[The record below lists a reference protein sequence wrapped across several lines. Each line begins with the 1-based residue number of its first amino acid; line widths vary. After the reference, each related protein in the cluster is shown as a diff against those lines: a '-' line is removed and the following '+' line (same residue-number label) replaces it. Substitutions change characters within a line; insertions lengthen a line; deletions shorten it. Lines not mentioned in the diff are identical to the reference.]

1 MDSPFAPPEPPVEPP
16 YAVPPAPMYGRSV
29 DQVGGP
35 IGGQYA
41 LGGASGGTAPGTDRW
56 PVQPDGRPTFADD
69 MPEYNPNR
77 PSVVM
82 DQAVLPKKRHRKG
95 IVIGVVA
102 CLLSAAG
109 AFAIARASE
118 SRNDT
123 SATSSAVA
131 GGPAIADPASTSSAT
146 PAASA
151 NPASTPAVSG
161 SPVPIGNTSS
171 GLDVISIVAKIRPS
185 VVKVAVD
192 ISGGAQGTGQGVGTG
207 VILTADGEILTNAH
221 VVADA
226 SKVRVVLDG
235 STEPIDAKVL
245 GVDVGNDLALIKV
258 DKKGLPVMTLADS
271 TKVQVGQPV
280 VAMGY
285 ALDLA
290 GDVSVTS
297 GIISAL
303 NRSMVTDN
311 GALDGLL
318 QTDAAISSGNSG
330 GPLVNAG
337 GEMIGINTAVAR
349 GDSTNTATN
358 IGFAIATKQINRIL
372 GQLKTA
378 GTTAPAQGYL
388 GIGVDDRHDGGSGA
402 TVSQVQ
408 PASPAAKA
416 GLQVGDVVTSVNG
429 VAINGQA
436 GLIAAIRDSA
446 PGDKVSI
453 DYSRNGKAA
462 TATATLDARPSS

>member
-16 YAVPPAPMYGRSV
+16 YAVPPAPVYTRSAS
-29 DQVGGP
+29 QVGGLV
-35 IGGQYA
+35 GGQYA
-41 LGGASGGTAPGTDRW
+41 LGGASGGAVAGAGPW

-69 MPEYNPNR
+69 VPEFNPNR

-82 DQAVLPKKRHRKG
+82 DEAVLPGRRHQKG

-109 AFAIARASE
+109 AFAIARASD
-118 SRNDT
+118 SRDAST
-123 SATSSAVA
+123 ASSPIA
-131 GGPAIADPASTSSAT
+131 GGPAIANPASTSSAT
-146 PAASA
+146 TAAAA
-151 NPASTPAVSG
+151 NPAVTPAVSG
-161 SPVPIGNTSS
+161 GPVPTGNTSS
-171 GLDVISIVAKIRPS
+171 GLDVIGIVAKIRPS

-192 ISGGAQGTGQGVGTG
+192 ITSSTQGAGQGVGTG

-235 STEPIDAKVL
+235 ATEPIDAKVL

-258 DKKGLPVMTLADS
+258 DKTGLPVMTLADS

-330 GPLVNAG
+330 GPLVNAA

-378 GTTAPAQGYL
+378 GTTPPAQGYL

-408 PASPAAKA
+408 ADSPAAKA

-453 DYSRNGKAA
+453 DYSRNGKSA
-462 TATATLDARPSS
+462 TATATLDARPNS

>member
-1 MDSPFAPPEPPVEPP
+1 MDPLFAPPDPPVEPP
-16 YAVPPAPMYGRSV
+16 YAVPLAPVYGRSAS
-29 DQVGGP
+29 QVGGP
-35 IGGQYA
+35 IAGQYA
-41 LGGASGGTAPGTDRW
+41 LGGAPSGAVAGAGQW

-69 MPEYNPNR
+69 SPEFNPNR

-82 DQAVLPKKRHRKG
+82 DQAVLPRRRHQKG

-109 AFAIARASE
+109 AFAVARASE
-118 SRNDT
+118 SHDDA
-123 SATSSAVA
+123 SATPPVAA
-131 GGPAIADPASTSSAT
+131 GGPAIATAASTSSAT

-151 NPASTPAVSG
+151 NPAVPA

-226 SKVRVVLDG
+226 SKVRVVLNG

-245 GVDVGNDLALIKV
+245 GVEVGNDLALIKV
-258 DKKGLPVMTLADS
+258 DKAGLPVMTLADS
-271 TKVQVGQPV
+271 TRVQVGQPV

-330 GPLVNAG
+330 GPLVNAS

-372 GQLKTA
+372 AQLKTA

-388 GIGVDDRHDGGSGA
+388 GIGVDDRRDGGSGA

-408 PASPAAKA
+408 PDSPAAKA
-416 GLQVGDVVTSVNG
+416 GLHVGDVVTSVNG

-462 TATATLDARPSS
+462 TATAALDARPSS